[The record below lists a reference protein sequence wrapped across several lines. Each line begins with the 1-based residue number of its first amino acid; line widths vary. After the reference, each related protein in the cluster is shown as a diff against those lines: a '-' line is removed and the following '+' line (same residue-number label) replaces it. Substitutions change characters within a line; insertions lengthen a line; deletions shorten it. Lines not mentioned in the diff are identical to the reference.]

1 MPKFVD
7 RKEEKTED
15 EYEEEYEDESCDED
29 PVGDGG
35 EVKAEARAE
44 NPVAVPA
51 VGGEKESG
59 LQTQSSDSGIFSRM
73 IHFIH
78 VEHRWV

>member
-15 EYEEEYEDESCDED
+15 TYEEEYEDESCDE
-29 PVGDGG
+29 GLAENGC

-44 NPVAVPA
+44 NPGAVPV
-51 VGGEKESG
+51 VGGEKEMG
-59 LQTQSSDSGIFSRM
+59 LFSRM